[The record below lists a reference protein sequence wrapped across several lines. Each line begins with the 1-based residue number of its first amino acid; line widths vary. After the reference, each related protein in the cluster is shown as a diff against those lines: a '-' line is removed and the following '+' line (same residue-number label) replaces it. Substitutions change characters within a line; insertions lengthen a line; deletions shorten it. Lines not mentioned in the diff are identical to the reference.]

1 MFAIEKVHRDLPRRW
16 SPKKLNLQERASIIA
31 FLECGKKI
39 PWISAKFW
47 ISVTTVRLWK
57 KRHQETGIRN
67 GGSGK
72 NKKITPIDE
81 ENIVSEALAKP
92 ITTAQEKAGVV
103 YNEKII
109 WHFPINYFIDVTQI
123 NAIQF
128 LPSSAFLKREKFMRA
143 EPHRNCFYPQRMQS
157 SV

>member
-39 PWISAKFW
+39 PWISVKFW

-67 GGSGK
+67 GESGK
-72 NKKITPIDE
+72 NKKITPSIYE
-81 ENIVSEALAKP
+81 QYI
-92 ITTAQEKAGVV
+92 
-103 YNEKII
+103 
-109 WHFPINYFIDVTQI
+109 F
-123 NAIQF
+123 
-128 LPSSAFLKREKFMRA
+128 
-143 EPHRNCFYPQRMQS
+143 
-157 SV
+157 